1 MPSKKKWPGPIQI
14 SFNMSAGDLLNEAL
28 GEAIAHR
35 LEEMQTD
42 PAWLKAELTESV
54 ITEDLGKADS
64 RLKELQRL
72 GSLRQSMISVP
83 DFVIQLS

>member
-1 MPSKKKWPGPIQI
+1 MKHW
-14 SFNMSAGDLLNEAL
+14 

>member
-1 MPSKKKWPGPIQI
+1 
-14 SFNMSAGDLLNEAL
+14 MSAGDLLNEAL

-54 ITEDLGKADS
+54 ITEDLGKGRFETQGASEAGLSTPIDDFGTGFRHS
-64 RLKELQRL
+64 AILSILRLTC
-72 GSLRQSMISVP
+72 
-83 DFVIQLS
+83 